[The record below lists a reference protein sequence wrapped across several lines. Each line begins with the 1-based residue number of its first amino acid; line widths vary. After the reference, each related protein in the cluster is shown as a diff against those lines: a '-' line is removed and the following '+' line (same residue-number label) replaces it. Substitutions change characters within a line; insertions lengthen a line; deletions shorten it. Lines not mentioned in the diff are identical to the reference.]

1 MNIYSYVLQE
11 NFDLKIPSDIWLNN
25 NVGFYAYIIFLIISL
40 SLLLNRK
47 ENNTK
52 KIVIF
57 LMLMLLGNYIR
68 NVFVIDEVMIGL
80 ENPFN
85 LVNYGKF
92 SFSPNSMVDGSVD
105 ILFLSLLIPF
115 GWTKEILMHA
125 NYTLCFLISALTF
138 LCMYRIYKKYT
149 PKIYL
154 FVLLIL
160 ASSQFFVRIW
170 SPGFP
175 STFVILFVAYGT
187 YLLLKEK
194 NDKLAL
200 LVCFFP
206 LIRPD
211 AILFSASFFFTLLL
225 LEKRFRYRHYIGC
238 IVALGIY
245 FAIIKLLY
253 GHYKPTPMEFK
264 SYYLNESFLKF
275 ILPLKIPNI
284 TGTITKVIVFLS
296 PAILIIAL
304 LKLKKLYKL
313 LFLAIPFF
321 GIIILYSTL
330 SMGTH
335 WGGRY
340 LGFFEIYLFILYSL
354 ILLETCQ
361 NGRVFSYR
369 ENHKNIVEIDIN
381 RDFFDKK
388 YIIIFVIL
396 IFQYVQ
402 FSNLNYFDNHRKNN
416 FKNMDGNAVSGQI
429 LSKLI
434 PENWTISTTE
444 INYFGYFIDKRSVED
459 LAGYTNKKIA
469 NSNLYNKKGVKID
482 PNYLLNN
489 PTDVYWNRVLSEE
502 YPKNHLWIDHNSSLL
517 ESTFQNIEKFMSF
530 DNTSPEEFV
539 VGDIRKILEKY
550 DIFLV
555 NYKEWTVVTL
565 VKKNNTDEFK
575 NILDK
580 NGELINKK
588 LFNKEKFKNFY
599 NEKNIKNIKL

>member
-211 AILFSASFFFTLLL
+211 AILFSASFFFTLLI
-225 LEKRFRYRHYIGC
+225 LEKRFRYKHYIGS

-275 ILPLKIPNI
+275 ILPIKIPNI

-296 PAILIIAL
+296 PAILIIVL
-304 LKLKKLYKL
+304 LKLKKGRL
-313 LFLAIPFF
+313 LCLSYNPRPNTPSSLTFSRLSNYNALAFL
-321 GIIILYSTL
+321 
-330 SMGTH
+330 
-335 WGGRY
+335 
-340 LGFFEIYLFILYSL
+340 
-354 ILLETCQ
+354 
-361 NGRVFSYR
+361 
-369 ENHKNIVEIDIN
+369 
-381 RDFFDKK
+381 
-388 YIIIFVIL
+388 
-396 IFQYVQ
+396 
-402 FSNLNYFDNHRKNN
+402 
-416 FKNMDGNAVSGQI
+416 
-429 LSKLI
+429 
-434 PENWTISTTE
+434 
-444 INYFGYFIDKRSVED
+444 
-459 LAGYTNKKIA
+459 
-469 NSNLYNKKGVKID
+469 
-482 PNYLLNN
+482 
-489 PTDVYWNRVLSEE
+489 VLSVTVG
-502 YPKNHLWIDHNSSLL
+502 SLP
-517 ESTFQNIEKFMSF
+517 SAF
-530 DNTSPEEFV
+530 
-539 VGDIRKILEKY
+539 
-550 DIFLV
+550 
-555 NYKEWTVVTL
+555 
-565 VKKNNTDEFK
+565 
-575 NILDK
+575 
-580 NGELINKK
+580 
-588 LFNKEKFKNFY
+588 
-599 NEKNIKNIKL
+599 